1 MFSCYDLKLKAFN
14 VGMKL
19 MLAVILAVNITESD
33 NNKQTKQA
41 QISLKTKINSNKG
54 KPHLKISDTL
64 LTFYLWTKY

>member
-1 MFSCYDLKLKAFN
+1 
-14 VGMKL
+14 